1 MGYITSAKSDS
12 TTYIV
17 KSELQLREEEMNIKQ
32 IAGIVVLIFALIM
45 GCAGNYGIFKRKT
58 GSESK
63 ATKRE
68 LIDNWSDYDIL
79 LIYQTGYKPPRLIAI
94 IFDAKNDDKKI
105 LVDGNRSMVKVKDQE
120 MWTKIVKTKTTSD
133 GDFSLVWA
141 GYDYRTTGVQ
151 EIWGSD
157 NQLYGFII
165 YQQTMVDSVD
175 VKMVD
180 ENTMQLSWQRG
191 L

>member
-1 MGYITSAKSDS
+1 MATSSGS
-12 TTYIV
+12 G
-17 KSELQLREEEMNIKQ
+17 
-32 IAGIVVLIFALIM
+32 AGPEGAWLALIV
-45 GCAGNYGIFKRKT
+45 
-58 GSESK
+58 
-63 ATKRE
+63 
-68 LIDNWSDYDIL
+68 
-79 LIYQTGYKPPRLIAI
+79 
-94 IFDAKNDDKKI
+94 FDLKNDDRKI
-105 LVDGNRSMVKVKDQE
+105 LVGSSWGTVKDQE

-151 EIWGSD
+151 EIWGPD

-175 VKMVD
+175 VKLVD

-191 L
+191 LRFYCSYLFFLFGRQINEYMERCSRYINC

>member
-1 MGYITSAKSDS
+1 
-12 TTYIV
+12 
-17 KSELQLREEEMNIKQ
+17 MNTGRL
-32 IAGIVVLIFALIM
+32 AGILILLFAFMM
-45 GCAGNYGIFKRKT
+45 GCT
-58 GSESK
+58 GSYGKLKTQPEGDSK
-63 ATKRE
+63 VTQRE
-68 LIDNWSDYDIL
+68 LIDNWSDYNIWL
-79 LIYQTGYKPPRLIAI
+79 KSTAVV
-94 IFDAKNDDKKI
+94 FDPKNDDRKI
-105 LVDGNRSMVKVKDQE
+105 LVGSSWGTVKDQK
-120 MWTKIVKTKTTSD
+120 MWTEIVKTKTTSD

-191 L
+191 LRTGSPGK

>member
-1 MGYITSAKSDS
+1 M
-12 TTYIV
+12 V
-17 KSELQLREEEMNIKQ
+17 
-32 IAGIVVLIFALIM
+32 
-45 GCAGNYGIFKRKT
+45 
-58 GSESK
+58 GSSWG
-63 ATKRE
+63 T
-68 LIDNWSDYDIL
+68 
-79 LIYQTGYKPPRLIAI
+79 
-94 IFDAKNDDKKI
+94 
-105 LVDGNRSMVKVKDQE
+105 VKDQK
-120 MWTKIVKTKTTSD
+120 MWTEIVKTKTTSN

-191 L
+191 LRTGSPGK

>member
-1 MGYITSAKSDS
+1 
-12 TTYIV
+12 
-17 KSELQLREEEMNIKQ
+17 MNIKQ

-45 GCAGNYGIFKRKT
+45 GCAGNYGMFKRKT

-105 LVDGNRSMVKVKDQE
+105 LVESNRSMVKVTDQE
-120 MWTKIVKTKTTSD
+120 MWSEVVREHTTSD
-133 GDFSLVWA
+133 GEFVLVWGSWQESA
-141 GYDYRTTGVQ
+141 STGVQ
-151 EIWGSD
+151 EIWGPD
-157 NQLYGFII
+157 NQLYGFTI
-165 YQQTMVDSVD
+165 YQEHEVVLDRVELVD
-175 VKMVD
+175 K
-180 ENTMQLSWQRG
+180 NTILLSGHPPRRVG
-191 L
+191 GH